1 MSTTDEIIL
10 LTDEFTGLE
19 YSWKKVGAADSAVNN
34 VLTKNIGN

>member
-19 YSWKKVGAADSAVNN
+19 YSWKKVRAADSAVNN